1 MIKVIRL
8 NGELLYLNLFQIE
21 YMESIPE
28 TKIKMMNGNYYLVKD
43 TVDSIMKQASG
54 FLHNCINFEDKS
66 K

>member
-8 NGELLYLNLFQIE
+8 SGEVLYLNLFQIE

-43 TVDSIMKQASG
+43 TVDSIIKQEAG
-54 FLHNCINFEDKS
+54 FLNNCISFEDKS

>member
-43 TVDSIMKQASG
+43 TVDSIIKQEAR
-54 FLHNCINFEDKS
+54 FLNNCISFEDKS